1 MNETTEERLAELLAL
16 LPPAPSAW
24 VEAAQE
30 ISLGRAQLDEIV
42 ARAEEDAA
50 FRQALIANLESTLA
64 AEGYEPKRPLL
75 DVLRDRLDRG

>member
-42 ARAEEDAA
+42 ARAEQDAA